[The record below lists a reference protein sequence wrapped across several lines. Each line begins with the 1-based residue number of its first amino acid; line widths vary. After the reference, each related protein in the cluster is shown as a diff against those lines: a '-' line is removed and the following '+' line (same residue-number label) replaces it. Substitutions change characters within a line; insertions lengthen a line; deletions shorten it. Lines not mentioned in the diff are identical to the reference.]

1 MKREVARPR
10 ARSERGECGGVRGEF
25 CGGGIE
31 GVEEDAVEAEV
42 GHEGETVV
50 GGDDDLVG
58 VRGGLAGEI
67 YTGAGVLADGA
78 EGTEAAVRL

>member
-31 GVEEDAVEAEV
+31 GVEEDAVEAEAMEA
-42 GHEGETVV
+42 HETALMRQLGF
-50 GGDDDLVG
+50 
-58 VRGGLAGEI
+58 
-67 YTGAGVLADGA
+67 ADPYLDA
-78 EGTEAAVRL
+78 